1 MYFSELFIRTMITVS
16 LGIISISVIV
26 LIVLLII
33 DFLKKRVW

>member
-16 LGIISISVIV
+16 LGIIAISVIV
-26 LIVLLII
+26 LIVLLIV